1 MCLARLSSFLIIN
14 TQIGLDMKKST
25 KLLVALSLILLMPIA
40 AYAEMWSP
48 NRVRFNYR
56 IGGSVDDGALD
67 PGTMKCTAS
76 CGGGTVSFAEAG
88 YADKETERVMGGMS
102 IHYIMEMGMI
112 VGIHLYSTE
121 MVSEVS
127 QSSDWAGTTAGGMT
141 GAGAASQMNSNYG
154 GAGTLLGVRKSK
166 TTINFLDL
174 GYFYDMK
181 DIVAGMS
188 ISGGIGLPVLGS
200 SGSLDLAYGRTGHA
214 LNGGLYTESIT
225 DMEGTAS
232 SFFVDFGYAFGIHE
246 GLFGLRNISTSGEAT
261 VSTEKGVGKVL
272 GKDKFPSS
280 GSSMSYFIGYGFIF

>member
-1 MCLARLSSFLIIN
+1 
-14 TQIGLDMKKST
+14 MKRST
-25 KLLVALSLILLMPIA
+25 KLLVALSLIFLMPIV

-127 QSSDWAGTTAGGMT
+127 QSSDWAGTTAGGAT
-141 GAGAASQMNSNYG
+141 GAYAASQMNSNYG
-154 GAGTLLGVRKSK
+154 GAGTLLGVRKAK
-166 TTINFLDL
+166 TSINFLDL

-181 DIVAGMS
+181 DIVDGMS
-188 ISGGIGLPVLGS
+188 VSGGIGLPVLGS
-200 SGSLDLAYGRTGHA
+200 SGTTDIVYGTTGYV
-214 LNGGLYTESIT
+214 LNGGLWTESVT
-225 DMEGTAS
+225 ADDGSAS
-232 SFFVDFGYAFGIHE
+232 SFFVDFGYAFGSHE
-246 GLFGLRNISTSGEAT
+246 GLFGLRNVSSSGSAT
-261 VSTEKGVGKVL
+261 VDATKGVGKVL
-272 GKDKFPSS
+272 SKDKFESS

>member
-1 MCLARLSSFLIIN
+1 
-14 TQIGLDMKKST
+14 
-25 KLLVALSLILLMPIA
+25 MPIA

-56 IGGSVDDGALD
+56 IGGSVDDGALAA
-67 PGTMKCTAS
+67 GTMKGKS
-76 CGGGTVSFAEAG
+76 GGVHLMNAG
-88 YADKETERVMGGMS
+88 YKDTETERVNGGMS

-121 MVSEVS
+121 YVTKIS
-127 QSSDWAGTTAGGMT
+127 QTSDWEGTPETGAT
-141 GAGAASQMNSNYG
+141 GAGAALQYNTLYG
-154 GAGTLLGVRKSK
+154 GAGTALGTRKNSSS
-166 TTINFLDL
+166 INFLDL

-200 SGSLDLAYGRTGHA
+200 SSSVDIAYGTTGHA
-214 LNGGLYTESIT
+214 LNGGLYTESVT
-225 DMEGTAS
+225 DFEGTAS
-232 SFFVDFGYAFGIHE
+232 SFFVDFGYAFGSHE
-246 GLFGLRNISTSGEAT
+246 GLFGLRNISSSGSAT

-272 GKDKFPSS
+272 GKDKFESS

>member
-1 MCLARLSSFLIIN
+1 MNKSIKYLAVLLII
-14 TQIGLDMKKST
+14 
-25 KLLVALSLILLMPIA
+25 LMPIA

-56 IGGSVDDGALD
+56 IGGSVDDGALA
-67 PGTMKCTAS
+67 PGTMKGKS
-76 CGGGTVSFAEAG
+76 GGVHLMNAG
-88 YADKETERVMGGMS
+88 YKDTETERVNGGMS

-121 MVSEVS
+121 YVTKIS
-127 QSSDWAGTTAGGMT
+127 QTSDWEGTPETGAT
-141 GAGAASQMNSNYG
+141 GAGAALQYNTLYG
-154 GAGTLLGVRKSK
+154 GAGTALGTRKNSSS
-166 TTINFLDL
+166 INFLDL

-200 SGSLDLAYGRTGHA
+200 SSSVDIAYGTTGHA
-214 LNGGLYTESIT
+214 LNGGLYTESVT
-225 DMEGTAS
+225 DFEGTAS

-246 GLFGLRNISTSGEAT
+246 GLFGLRNISSSGSAT
-261 VSTEKGVGKVL
+261 VSEEKGVGKVL
-272 GKDKFPSS
+272 GKDKFESS